1 MDLCRARDTSRIVES
16 IIQFG
21 TEAQRWTIFAELKDR
36 LRLLAMSQYAKHVV
50 VKLITYGAKEHRLEF
65 FKVCFFR
72 VMGRVNILV

>member
-1 MDLCRARDTSRIVES
+1 MFYFLIIPHKDKLMDLCRARDTSRIVES

-50 VKLITYGAKEHRLEF
+50 VKLITYGAK
-65 FKVCFFR
+65 
-72 VMGRVNILV
+72 